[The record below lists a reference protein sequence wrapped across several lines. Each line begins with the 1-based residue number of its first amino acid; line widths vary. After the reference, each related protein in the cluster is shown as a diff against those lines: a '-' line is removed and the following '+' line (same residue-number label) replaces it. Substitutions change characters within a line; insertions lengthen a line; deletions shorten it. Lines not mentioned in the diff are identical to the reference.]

1 MGYGPAMSLPAPV
14 LVLIGLCALVYFL
27 DGLIHSILGPLAPE
41 MSRSLQL
48 SVAQLGPIFS
58 ANLAGQCLG
67 LVVFPILASRTGE
80 RAVVLICLV
89 GFGLAQAATALADGA
104 TSLILWRVIV
114 GIFLGGCLPSC
125 LALVTAA
132 APVERR
138 GLAIMMLFTG
148 YGLGATVAG
157 VVATAFAGMGGWRV
171 SMIVVG
177 AVCIVTAV
185 FAWLWLKEPPRVNPQ
200 VASADSAPP
209 KTNPF
214 LILSSR
220 YLTGTLML
228 WLLFISMLTISYC
241 LNSWLPTLLVSVG
254 RSESFASM
262 SVSVF
267 SLGGIV
273 SALGV
278 GLLIDRLGA
287 TRTLVSFLAISAGL
301 LLIIGQVLATASA
314 EMLMVLLVTCGFF
327 ILGAYG
333 GVNVVLASFYP
344 DALRAIGIG
353 WTKSIGRIGTLVAPV
368 LIGAG
373 LSVGIA
379 ETSIMSLFAV
389 PAALSAL
396 SLLVIVA
403 SVGRSRPVDSNQRM
417 AGSK

>member
-1 MGYGPAMSLPAPV
+1 MGYRPATSLPAPV

-48 SVAQLGPIFS
+48 SVTQLGPIFS

-67 LVVFPILASRTGE
+67 LVVFPVLASRTGE
-80 RAVVLICLV
+80 RAVVLMCLV
-89 GFGLAQAATALADGA
+89 GFGLAQAATALAHDA
-104 TSLILWRVIV
+104 TSLVIWRLIV
-114 GIFLGGCLPSC
+114 GAFLGGCLPSC

-132 APVERR
+132 APRERR
-138 GLAIMMLFTG
+138 GFAIMMLFTG

-157 VVATAFAGMGGWRV
+157 LVATAFAGFGGWRM

-177 AVCIVTAV
+177 AACIVTAV
-185 FAWLWLKEPPRVNPQ
+185 LAWLWLEEPPRRSPD
-200 VASADSAPP
+200 APGADSAPL
-209 KTNPF
+209 KANPF

-220 YLTGTLML
+220 YLVGTLML
-228 WLLFISMLTISYC
+228 WLLFIAMLTISYC

-254 RSESFASM
+254 RGESFAAM

-267 SLGGIV
+267 SLGGIIA
-273 SALGV
+273 ALGIGV
-278 GLLIDRLGA
+278 LIDRLGA
-287 TRTLVSFLAISAGL
+287 TRTLVSFLAISTVL
-301 LLIIGQVLATASA
+301 LLVIGQVLATASA
-314 EMLMVLLVTCGFF
+314 GMLMALLVACGFF
-327 ILGAYG
+327 VLGAYG

-344 DALRAIGIG
+344 DVLRAIGIG
-353 WTKSIGRIGTLVAPV
+353 WAKSIGRIGTLVAPV

-379 ETSIMSLFAV
+379 ETSIMSLFAA

-396 SLLVIVA
+396 SLLVIAGFVA
-403 SVGRSRPVDSNQRM
+403 RSRP
-417 AGSK
+417 